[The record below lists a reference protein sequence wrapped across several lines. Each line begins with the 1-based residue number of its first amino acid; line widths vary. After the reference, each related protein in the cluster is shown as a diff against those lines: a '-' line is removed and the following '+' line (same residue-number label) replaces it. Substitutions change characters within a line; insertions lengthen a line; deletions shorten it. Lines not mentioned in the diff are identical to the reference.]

1 MSIADRRTD
10 ALIGGAIFDV
20 DGTLLDTMPYWHD
33 VGARFLTSIG
43 VEPEEGLGDRLFT
56 ETPISGA
63 AYLQEHYHL
72 DLSLEE
78 IVKGTNA
85 QIEQV
90 YEEVAPFKPGARELV
105 ERFVQAGIPCTVASS
120 TDRYCIEAGLRR
132 LGALDLF
139 DAVFSAGE
147 LNTTKESPL
156 IFYAAMDAMGTE
168 ESGTWVFE
176 DGLYAIR
183 TARAAGF
190 RTVGVYDRMSEA
202 DQEEIMRQA
211 DFYYRSLED
220 FEFI

>member
-20 DGTLLDTMPYWHD
+20 DGTLLDTMPYWHE

-43 VEPEEGLGDRLFT
+43 IEPEKGLGDRLFT
-56 ETPISGA
+56 ETPRSGA
-63 AYLQEHYHL
+63 AYLKERYHL
-72 DLSLEE
+72 NMTLEE
-78 IVKGTNA
+78 VMAGTNA

-90 YEEVAPFKPGARELV
+90 YNEVAQFKPGARELV
-105 ERFVQAGIPCTVASS
+105 ERFVQQGIPCTVASS

-139 DAVFSAGE
+139 DGVYSAGE
-147 LNTTKESPL
+147 LNTTKASPK
-156 IFYAAMDAMGTE
+156 IFYAAMDCMGTE
-168 ESGTWVFE
+168 EAGTWVFE

-202 DQEEIMRQA
+202 DQEEIMRYA

-220 FEFI
+220 FEII